1 MGGPVYCNRL
11 CVNES
16 DNSVYYNWLDTSK
29 YRGYIYKISNIAGTN
44 EITVEKTKLTNG
56 NV

>member
-16 DNSVYYNWLDTSK
+16 DNSIYYNWLDTSK